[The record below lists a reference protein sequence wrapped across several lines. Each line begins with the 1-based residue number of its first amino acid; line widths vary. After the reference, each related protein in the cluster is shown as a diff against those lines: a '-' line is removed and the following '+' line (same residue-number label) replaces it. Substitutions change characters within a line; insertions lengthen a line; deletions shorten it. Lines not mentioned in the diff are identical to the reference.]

1 MEELVIDEEEG
12 ASSVL
17 QITLGDS
24 LAFIKWMSQTEKSLD
39 RAEPFPALPH
49 FESDKVKGWTQLIQ
63 RLNDRYRRSEEKKMA
78 LESNVITHE
87 GQMRLLVSQLHANI
101 ASLYDNLEQSQ
112 KAEKVRRRAEVL
124 LMG

>member
-1 MEELVIDEEEG
+1 
-12 ASSVL
+12 
-17 QITLGDS
+17 
-24 LAFIKWMSQTEKSLD
+24 
-39 RAEPFPALPH
+39 
-49 FESDKVKGWTQLIQ
+49 
-63 RLNDRYRRSEEKKMA
+63 MA
-78 LESNVITHE
+78 LESNVVTHE